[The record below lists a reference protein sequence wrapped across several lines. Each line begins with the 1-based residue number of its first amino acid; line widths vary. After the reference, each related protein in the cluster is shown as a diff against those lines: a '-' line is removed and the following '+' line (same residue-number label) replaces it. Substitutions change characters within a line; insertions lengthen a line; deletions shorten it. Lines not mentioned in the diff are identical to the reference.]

1 MPKRKVG
8 NNQTTSSLALDLGFF
23 WKDIWEHG
31 ENAALKEKRKDP
43 NVLFESDDIF
53 IPEKVKK
60 TVDKGSEAEHVFKRK
75 GEPSKLKMKFLA
87 LDKPRA
93 NEDYI
98 LKFGSKLIQ
107 GKTDGDGKLE
117 HFIPGN
123 AKAAQV
129 IFKEGKEIH
138 SLKLGGLDPLEL
150 GSGVIQRLNNLGYK
164 TFGAGLKPGVL
175 AKDAFA
181 DPKKVGKSVVNAI
194 KRFQADNNLEQTG
207 KIDDQ
212 VISLLDQKCK

>member
-1 MPKRKVG
+1 MPKQKVG
-8 NNQTTSSLALDLGFF
+8 QNQTTSSLAIEKGFF

-43 NVLFESDDIF
+43 NVLFSGDDIF
-53 IPEKVKK
+53 VPEKVTK

-75 GEPSKLKMKFLA
+75 GEPTKLKMKFLA

-93 NEDYI
+93 NEDYV
-98 LKFGSKLIQ
+98 LKLGGKLIK

-123 AKAAQV
+123 SKAAQV

-150 GSGVIQRLNNLGYK
+150 GTGVIQRLNNLGYK
-164 TFGAGLKPGVL
+164 TGGASIRSGML
-175 AKDAFA
+175 AKDAFSE
-181 DPKKVGKSVVNAI
+181 PKNVSKKVVNAI

-207 KIDDQ
+207 KLDDQ
-212 VISLLDQKCK
+212 VLSLLDEKCK

>member
-1 MPKRKVG
+1 M
-8 NNQTTSSLALDLGFF
+8 
-23 WKDIWEHG
+23 
-31 ENAALKEKRKDP
+31 
-43 NVLFESDDIF
+43 
-53 IPEKVKK
+53 
-60 TVDKGSEAEHVFKRK
+60 DKGSEAEHVFKRK

-207 KIDDQ
+207 KVDDQ